1 MTLYIPD
8 ISELGLTDLDTE
20 WWLTRR
26 RWTGHLEPVNVA
38 DLGERHRRN
47 LLAWLRDHAALLA
60 RTQRRVYVHLHNRG
74 SIDTPE
80 LAHRLDWLDAH
91 DPHAWLEDT
100 ALVRRLVDL
109 PPAPPRPPRR
119 NRQLPRRLTGARR

>member
-8 ISELGLTDLDTE
+8 VAELGLTDLDTE

-26 RWTGHLEPVNVA
+26 RLSGRLEPVNVA
-38 DLGERHRRN
+38 DLSERHRRN
-47 LLAWLRDHAALLA
+47 LLAWLRAHPALLA
-60 RTQRRVYVHLHNRG
+60 ATQRRVYVHLHQAG
-74 SIDTPE
+74 VLATPTFARC
-80 LAHRLDWLDAH
+80 LDRLDAV
-91 DPHAWLEDT
+91 DPHVWLEDT

-109 PPAPPRPPRR
+109 TLPEPRAPRR